1 MKREKQPLHHY
12 HRFLDEAGDMT
23 FYGKGRV
30 PILGEQGVSNCFIL
44 GMVKFHTDIIPI
56 REKLFEMQNSIP
68 LNRYY
73 STVASV
79 LKRVKKGGF
88 YFHAKDDLPELR
100 KEFFDFML
108 TLDFSF
114 YAVVARK
121 NYGIFE
127 RKHHG
132 KSNEMYADL
141 LSHLIEEEQDDE
153 SERIVYNIASLQST
167 TDFVNLKSAFEKAKT
182 RFKQVNPTQEFGKKI
197 DFNVQPFAIEPLLSV
212 VDYLCWAVQRKLETG
227 EDRFIN
233 YMESKVVKI
242 IELHHGQ

>member
-1 MKREKQPLHHY
+1 MKKEKRPLNHY

-30 PILGEQGVSNCFIL
+30 PILGEHGVSHCFIL
-44 GMVKFHTDIIPI
+44 GMVKFHTDILPI
-56 REKLFEMQNSIP
+56 RQKLFEMQNSIP
-68 LNRYY
+68 QNPYY
-73 STVASV
+73 KNVPSV
-79 LKRVKKGGF
+79 LKRVNKGGF

-100 KEFFDFML
+100 KEFFDFIQ
-108 TLDFSF
+108 TLDCSF

-141 LSHLIEEEQDDE
+141 LSHLIEEEQYDN

-167 TDFVNLKSAFEKAKT
+167 TDFVNLKSAFDKAKI
-182 RFKQVNPTQEFGKKI
+182 RYKQVNPTQEFEKKI

-212 VDYLCWAVQRKLETG
+212 VDYLCWAVQRKYETG
-227 EDRFIN
+227 ETRFMN
-233 YMESKVVKI
+233 YMESKIVKI
-242 IELHHGQ
+242 IELYDGQ